1 MRQYRLGE
9 IHWLTQTSLLASGI
23 RMIRFVNNAPLCYT
37 ASYTCINAF
46 QSKVNGMC
54 AEKSEWL
61 AQHGD
66 CSEEEATQQTVE
78 FHLRMQPYLDK
89 LQPLTL

>member
-1 MRQYRLGE
+1 
-9 IHWLTQTSLLASGI
+9 
-23 RMIRFVNNAPLCYT
+23 MIRCVNNAPLCYT
-37 ASYTCINAF
+37 ASYICINIF
-46 QSKVNGMC
+46 QSKVNSMC

-61 AQHGD
+61 SQHGD

-78 FHLRMQPYLDK
+78 FHLHMQPYLDK